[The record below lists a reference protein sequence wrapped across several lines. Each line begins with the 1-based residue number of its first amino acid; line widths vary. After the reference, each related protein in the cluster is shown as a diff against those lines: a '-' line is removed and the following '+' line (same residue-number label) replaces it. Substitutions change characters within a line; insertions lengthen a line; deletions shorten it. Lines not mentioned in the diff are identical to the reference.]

1 METATQECP
10 TQALALTGLRK
21 ASVVLITLGPD
32 LSSEVL
38 RHLNR
43 DEIEQITLE
52 IARIRHVSAD
62 VREAVLA
69 EFNQIVVAQECIAE
83 GGIEYAQRILQQAL
97 GPESATDVISRMT
110 TMLQVQPFDAVKSVD
125 PAQLL
130 RLLRNE
136 HPQTIALV
144 LAHLP
149 AERAAIILSGLDA
162 PLQTQVAMRI
172 VNLEHAS
179 PEVVREVESIL
190 QSRLATTGSQNLEP
204 VGGVAAL
211 AEILNRADRSTE
223 RAVLDELAARNP
235 EVAAAVKQRLFVFED
250 LVTLGRRDIQL
261 VLREVDGKDLALA
274 LKGAPENVRA
284 ILFENMSERAA
295 DALREEMEFMG
306 PVRLRDVEAA
316 QQKIAGVVRSLEEA
330 GEIVI
335 SRGEQDDT
343 LI

>member
-1 METATQECP
+1 M
-10 TQALALTGLRK
+10 
-21 ASVVLITLGPD
+21 
-32 LSSEVL
+32 
-38 RHLNR
+38 
-43 DEIEQITLE
+43 
-52 IARIRHVSAD
+52 
-62 VREAVLA
+62 
-69 EFNQIVVAQECIAE
+69 VVAQECIAE

-316 QQKIAGVVRSLEEA
+316 QQKIVGVVRSLEEA